1 MNGDKPMGR
10 GTLVQAAI
18 GLMLFSTSCTLVP
31 NSWKGTTRGFEVIEF
46 WKYTQYPGV
55 ESNLYATDMHRLEIM
70 ATFPE
75 GAEAFELWVDSVSLP
90 ARIVD
95 DRYAMARSFDG
106 KTRHVLQFSAS
117 RHRYRQGSPDAV
129 QLPEAPYAASSK
141 VLEGGE
147 ALLVFVDHRGR
158 QIRWPLGVP
167 EQRPNRHAP

>member
-1 MNGDKPMGR
+1 
-10 GTLVQAAI
+10 
-18 GLMLFSTSCTLVP
+18 
-31 NSWKGTTRGFEVIEF
+31 
-46 WKYTQYPGV
+46 

-117 RHRYRQGSPDAV
+117 RQRYRQGSPDAV
-129 QLPEAPYAASSK
+129 QLLKRLTRPPAKSWK
-141 VLEGGE
+141 EGKPFWSLSTTGV
-147 ALLVFVDHRGR
+147 AKSDGPLVSQNNVQTVSHLDRNPACTGGLLRRD
-158 QIRWPLGVP
+158 
-167 EQRPNRHAP
+167 A